1 MDATIL
7 DLNKHVRIM
16 IEDLSNNSKEISSN
30 FKAVGESLESELTK
44 TNNKFNTMLDEST
57 NKLQFSIEN
66 LSKEQLKQ
74 TKKVLDGLDS
84 TIKDILTDTG
94 ASVSNQVKLMDE
106 IAAKEIENVMNA
118 MGTALAR
125 ISNQFTND
133 YQKLVTEM
141 KKIIEAHK

>member
-1 MDATIL
+1 
-7 DLNKHVRIM
+7 
-16 IEDLSNNSKEISSN
+16 
-30 FKAVGESLESELTK
+30 
-44 TNNKFNTMLDEST
+44 
-57 NKLQFSIEN
+57 
-66 LSKEQLKQ
+66 
-74 TKKVLDGLDS
+74 
-84 TIKDILTDTG
+84 
-94 ASVSNQVKLMDE
+94 MDE